1 MIRRD
6 RGRAVVQAGCVAVVM
21 LALGGPAF
29 ARPAV
34 QPGRPQAQAPVDIA
48 QLETA
53 LNARRYVQL
62 KTLIERAKLARQ
74 ADPRIDLYLAEYW
87 LANGQLEQSLGQ
99 FEALGAT
106 PLVQARAQQ
115 GAGIAAYLLGRTER
129 AEQALQKAV
138 ALDAGLARAWNA
150 LGAVADRKRD
160 WALAEK
166 AYAESLRLEPAS
178 PTVLSNRGYSRLL
191 QGRLDDAVADLTVA
205 VRARPNEPQVQNNL
219 RLALALSGRY
229 DEAFAGVSRR
239 DLHRELNN
247 IGYAAL
253 VRGDYVSAEAYL
265 NRALEVSDVFYRQA
279 WQNLVY
285 LGDLK
290 PSKQLASVN

>member
-1 MIRRD
+1 MARRAAAPD
-6 RGRAVVQAGCVAVVM
+6 RPHAT
-21 LALGGPAF
+21 
-29 ARPAV
+29 
-34 QPGRPQAQAPVDIA
+34 APVDLA
-48 QLETA
+48 QMEAA
-53 LNARRYVQL
+53 LNARRFVQL

-74 ADPRIDLYLAEYW
+74 TDPRIDLHLAEYW
-87 LANGQLEQSLGQ
+87 LANGQLEQALGQ
-99 FEALGAT
+99 FEALGST
-106 PLVQARAQQ
+106 PAIQARALQ
-115 GAGIAAYLLGRTER
+115 GAGLAAYLIGRMER
-129 AEQALQKAV
+129 AEQALQQAV
-138 ALDAGLARAWNA
+138 ALDASLGRAWNA

-160 WALAEK
+160 WTLAEK
-166 AYAESLRLEPAS
+166 AYAEALRLDPGS
-178 PTVLSNRGYSRLL
+178 TMVLSNRGYSRLL
-191 QGRLDDAVADLTVA
+191 QGRYDEAVSDLTVA

-290 PSKQLASVN
+290 PSRQLASVN

>member
-1 MIRRD
+1 MNG
-6 RGRAVVQAGCVAVVM
+6 RGREGAIVRIGCVAVAV
-21 LALGGPAF
+21 LALGEPAL
-29 ARPAV
+29 ARPAA
-34 QPGRPQAQAPVDIA
+34 QSERPHAQAPIEIA
-48 QLETA
+48 QLEAA

-99 FEALGAT
+99 FETLGST
-106 PLVQARAQQ
+106 PAVQARAMQ
-115 GAGIAAYLLGRTER
+115 GAGVAAYLLGRTER
-129 AEQALQKAV
+129 AEQALQRAV

-150 LGAVADRKRD
+150 LGAVADRKGD
-160 WALAEK
+160 WTLAEK
-166 AYAESLRLEPAS
+166 AYAESLRLDPAS
-178 PTVLSNRGYSRLL
+178 PVVLSNRGYSRLL
-191 QGRLDDAVADLTVA
+191 QRRFDEAVADLTAA
-205 VRARPNEPQVQNNL
+205 VRARSNEPQVQNNL

-290 PSKQLASVN
+290 PTRQLASVN